1 MNIIFR
7 VDASTSIGSGHIR
20 RCLILASYLR
30 KRGANVSFICREV
43 IGNLCC
49 LLEQSQFIVHRLPFD
64 NAGTSESAPQ
74 QIQVGDDAIA
84 SAAIIDKHGPIDWL
98 VIDHYCLDQKWE
110 RAVSQS
116 VRNIF
121 VIDDLANH
129 PHSCNA
135 LLNHAYLTDL
145 HKRYDG
151 LVPPNT
157 QLLLG
162 PKHFILNP
170 AFHNARNNAVPL
182 ISRNQR
188 LLIFFGGADVTDE
201 TTKAIHALR
210 EITSF
215 NIDVDVVITQQNKR
229 RNSIKAL
236 VRNSKQH
243 TLHEDLPDL
252 SKLMAQ
258 ATIILGAGGGTI
270 YESLFMGLPS
280 IVVTTAEHQTA
291 AAKQLHQSKL
301 IWWLGSSPSIT
312 VPVIRETI
320 KTWVS
325 KKSDKILVEPEK
337 LMNVVDGKGLTRIE
351 KVLENS

>member
-1 MNIIFR
+1 M
-7 VDASTSIGSGHIR
+7 
-20 RCLILASYLR
+20 
-30 KRGANVSFICREV
+30 
-43 IGNLCC
+43 
-49 LLEQSQFIVHRLPFD
+49 
-64 NAGTSESAPQ
+64 
-74 QIQVGDDAIA
+74 A
-84 SAAIIDKHGPIDWL
+84 SAAIIDKHDPIDWL
-98 VIDHYCLDQKWE
+98 VIDHYCLGQRWE

-116 VRNIF
+116 VRHIF

-145 HKRYDG
+145 HKRYDA
-151 LVPPNT
+151 LVSPNT
-157 QLLLG
+157 RLLLG
-162 PKHFILNP
+162 PKYFILNP
-170 AFHNARNNAVPL
+170 VFHTAKENTISL
-182 ISRNQR
+182 ESRNQR
-188 LLIFFGGADVTDE
+188 ILIFFGGADATDE

-215 NIDVDVVITQQNKR
+215 SIDVDVVITQQNR
-229 RNSIKAL
+229 HRDSIKAL
-236 VRNSKQH
+236 VKNSKQH

-301 IWWLGSSPSIT
+301 ILWLGSSPSIT
-312 VPVIRETI
+312 GPAIRDTI
-320 KTWVS
+320 KTWIS
-325 KKSDKILVEPEK
+325 KKSDKALIEPEK

>member
-1 MNIIFR
+1 
-7 VDASTSIGSGHIR
+7 
-20 RCLILASYLR
+20 
-30 KRGANVSFICREV
+30 
-43 IGNLCC
+43 
-49 LLEQSQFIVHRLPFD
+49 
-64 NAGTSESAPQ
+64 
-74 QIQVGDDAIA
+74 
-84 SAAIIDKHGPIDWL
+84 L
-98 VIDHYCLDQKWE
+98 V
-110 RAVSQS
+110 
-116 VRNIF
+116 
-121 VIDDLANH
+121 
-129 PHSCNA
+129 
-135 LLNHAYLTDL
+135 
-145 HKRYDG
+145 
-151 LVPPNT
+151 
-157 QLLLG
+157 
-162 PKHFILNP
+162 
-170 AFHNARNNAVPL
+170 
-182 ISRNQR
+182 SRNQR
-188 LLIFFGGADVTDE
+188 ILVFFGGADITDE

-312 VPVIRETI
+312 VPAIRDTI

-325 KKSDKILVEPEK
+325 KKPDKILVESEK
-337 LMNVVDGKGLTRIE
+337 LMNIVDGKGLTRIE